1 MPVSRCTLSLILPQP
16 VSLKYRIFSLYL
28 LAAIYY
34 GTQVFNG
41 AAPQNVLVF
50 DSGATGTSAVVAQID
65 PAFKAGVGKPITS
78 IEIKSVAA
86 DMLLSGHSID
96 IRLARILAERFEKD
110 KAGVRVEPGKA
121 FNRLLV
127 EAIRVKNVLSANTEI
142 LTGVE
147 DLVGEHSLS
156 SRVTRDEL
164 ESACADMVPSVEAV
178 VQEALQKAGLTMN
191 DIALVIP
198 VGGNSRV
205 PFVLQALK
213 TVCGEARV
221 QQTLNAEE
229 AAAKGATLY
238 AAALH
243 ATFRLK
249 PFRFKDVVP
258 SGLQMAYTGSD
269 GQAKT
274 LEAYP
279 IGTSHLESHKGVSLR
294 NMEKAS
300 SLSFSQLPSGPV
312 LFQMDV
318 SGMSEALEK
327 FKKEK
332 ILDSKM
338 KVWMDIDR
346 TGLFKPEPPV
356 ALIQVER
363 MVAPKQETTKKS
375 EEKKTTEPA
384 SSTTGTTEATTT
396 ATPSTTSTAP
406 TSTTPVEPVP
416 VKVMETVALKH
427 EIRTMHVGVS
437 EQAKSLAKSE
447 ISKYRANLEL
457 QMKRARARNDV
468 ESAYYSLRSEL
479 EYETFTRWFKPEEL
493 DGLRTAIE
501 SVSKIV
507 DEDKPEMTRE
517 DYLGLLDKII
527 AAQSLPMDRKNEAET
542 RITVVP
548 EVRNTLKEAAAYAN
562 NTLHVFEPEKRA
574 QTNEELESLA
584 KDAAEFEAD
593 LDAKLATQASLPDNE
608 NPVVKCAELNA
619 RAELIKVTMKMLKKK
634 VLPKPAPPVEPA
646 TTEETPADQTTTEQ
660 TQTEQN
666 IDPTVKEHA
675 DL

>member
-1 MPVSRCTLSLILPQP
+1 M
-16 VSLKYRIFSLYL
+16 
-28 LAAIYY
+28 
-34 GTQVFNG
+34 FNG

-78 IEIKSVAA
+78 IEIKSVAS
-86 DMLLSGHSID
+86 DVLLSGHNID
-96 IRLARILAERFEKD
+96 IRLARILAGRFEKD
-110 KAGVRVEPGKA
+110 NAGVRVESGKA

-142 LTGVE
+142 VTGVE
-147 DLVGEHSLS
+147 DLVGDHSLS
-156 SRVTRDEL
+156 SRVTREEL
-164 ESACADMVPSVEAV
+164 EDACTDMVPSVEAV
-178 VQEALQKAGLTMN
+178 VQEALQRAGLTMN

-198 VGGNSRV
+198 VGGNSRA

-213 TVCGEARV
+213 AVCGEARV

-258 SGLQMAYTGSD
+258 SGLEMSYTGAD
-269 GQAKT
+269 GQPKT
-274 LEAYP
+274 IEAYP
-279 IGTSHLESHKGVSLR
+279 QGVSHLESHKGVSLR
-294 NMEKAS
+294 NMEQTS
-300 SLSFSQLPSGPV
+300 SFTFSQLPSGPV

-327 FKKEK
+327 FKGEK
-332 ILDSKM
+332 VLDSKM

-346 TGLFKPEPPV
+346 TGLFKLEPPV

-363 MVAPKQETTKKS
+363 MVTPKTETS
-375 EEKKTTEPA
+375 KKTPEPKTEPV
-384 SSTTGTTEATTT
+384 TTGTDSTTT
-396 ATPSTTSTAP
+396 APSTPSTTSTTATP
-406 TSTTPVEPVP
+406 TSTSPVEPVP

-427 EIRTMHVGVS
+427 EIRTMHIGVS

-457 QMKRARARNDV
+457 QLQRASARNDV

-479 EYETFTRWFKPEEL
+479 EYETFTRWFKSEEL
-493 DGLRTAIE
+493 DGLRAAIE
-501 SVSKIV
+501 SASKII
-507 DEDKPEMTRE
+507 DEDKPEMTKE
-517 DYLGLLDKII
+517 DYLVLLEKINS
-527 AAQSLPMDRKNEAET
+527 AQAVPMNRKNESEK

-548 EVRNTLKEAAAYAN
+548 EVKNTLKEAASYAN

-593 LDAKLATQASLPDNE
+593 LEAKLATQSILADNE
-608 NPVVKCAELNA
+608 NPVFKCAEISA

-634 VLPKPAPPVEPA
+634 VLPKPTPPVEPTPA
-646 TTEETPADQTTTEQ
+646 TPEETSTTTPGEPTPAEQAEQ
-660 TQTEQN
+660 TV
-666 IDPTVKEHA
+666 DPTVKEHA